1 MKNVLIF
8 PESIQCKKY
17 KLLEKSCYFKKNIY
31 FLKKIQFYGEKIEGN
46 LDHVTQHPCKRIL
59 QFVHKLFNVDLQI
72 LKNFFKLFEIIL
84 GRFYRKTYLLEALVS
99 TSEIE
104 AG

>member
-1 MKNVLIF
+1 MLH
-8 PESIQCKKY
+8 
-17 KLLEKSCYFKKNIY
+17 NILVKEY
-31 FLKKIQFYGEKIEGN
+31 Y
-46 LDHVTQHPCKRIL
+46 IL
-59 QFVHKLFNVDLQI
+59 FTNFFNDDLQI
-72 LKNFFKLFEIIL
+72 FTNFFKLFEIIL